1 MKRFWNDSESGNRTV
16 CNADLSTTGKKH
28 ETRWLSRGA
37 AAESAM
43 HRNKIQFADSA
54 G

>member
-1 MKRFWNDSESGNRTV
+1 MKRFCYDSGSRTV
-16 CNADLSTTGKKH
+16 CNADLSTTGEKR
-28 ETRWLSRGA
+28 ESRRLSRGA

>member
-1 MKRFWNDSESGNRTV
+1 MYTKLLWNDSKSGNRTV
-16 CNADLSTTGKKH
+16 CNADLSTTVEKR
-28 ETRWLSRGA
+28 ETRRRSRGA

-43 HRNKIQFADSA
+43 HRNQ